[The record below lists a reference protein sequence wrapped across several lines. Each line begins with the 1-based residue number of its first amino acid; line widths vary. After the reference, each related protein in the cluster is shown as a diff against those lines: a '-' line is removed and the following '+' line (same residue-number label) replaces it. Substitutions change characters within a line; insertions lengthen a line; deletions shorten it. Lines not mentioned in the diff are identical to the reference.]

1 MSTLSFFHFTNSC
14 DVFCCR
20 QASMYRARSVLNNL
34 VPFVPSAAGPERF
47 ASWLLGSARSAGAR
61 VATSRHYNSP
71 AAAEPFLN
79 GSSSAYVE
87 DMYNSWL
94 ADPKSVHVVSLIHYY
109 SLSANIIIID
119 YILHCAGNIL
129 PLEAN
134 SQTILPNPCHYL
146 SGKTPDF

>member
-1 MSTLSFFHFTNSC
+1 
-14 DVFCCR
+14 
-20 QASMYRARSVLNNL
+20 MYRARSVLNNL

-94 ADPKSVHVVSLIHYY
+94 ADPKSVHVVSLIQYN

-119 YILHCAGNIL
+119 YM
-129 PLEAN
+129 
-134 SQTILPNPCHYL
+134 SQV
-146 SGKTPDF
+146 